1 MLKEYEKDLNLVE
14 FALKKVGYRRD
25 EYVVSAQEVDK
36 LPRGYA
42 ETGIGIAKY
51 QGKWAVYIFDR
62 ANFDQIAMHDTIYT
76 AVTDF
81 YWRCTSPPSH
91 YQYREA
97 WERETGLEFDL
108 YNIE

>member
-1 MLKEYEKDLNLVE
+1 MLTENQKRLNLAE
-14 FALKKVGYRRD
+14 FALKKVGYPRE
-25 EYVVSAQEVDK
+25 EYVVSAKEVEK

-42 ETGIGIAKY
+42 ETGIGIAKF

-62 ANFDQIAMHDTIYT
+62 ADFNQIAMHDTIYT

-81 YWRCTSPPSH
+81 YWRCTNPPT
-91 YQYREA
+91 QYDFREE

-108 YNIE
+108 YNVE